1 VVVAGICE
9 FLLWSVGAGERV
21 VWETN
26 GMEMIG
32 DDERLEKKKKKRG
45 NENTKLG
52 PFVGFLFFSFFY
64 LFYFTFLRFVL
75 HIVLLTLDYSVMG
88 AQHSPPLFLRIRES
102 KLLFFFIVASHS
114 C

>member
-32 DDERLEKKKKKRG
+32 DDERLEKKEKKG
-45 NENTKLG
+45 E
-52 PFVGFLFFSFFY
+52 
-64 LFYFTFLRFVL
+64 
-75 HIVLLTLDYSVMG
+75 
-88 AQHSPPLFLRIRES
+88 
-102 KLLFFFIVASHS
+102 
-114 C
+114 